1 MEEIIYIDG
10 GDKLEIIL
18 YGQKLQ
24 KLFIKAAIKMLDI
37 EYYNVD
43 ISEHLT
49 SFLNDNKSFE
59 LIDIKEE
66 QDKKSSFIKN
76 LLEFIKKYSDRRISK
91 QCFLDGNYCLQR
103 ASFICQDPGSDFLE
117 FKRISIKEFMGTS

>member
-1 MEEIIYIDG
+1 MEEIIYSDG

-37 EYYNVD
+37 EYYNMD

-103 ASFICQDPGSDFLE
+103 ASFACQDPGSEFLE